1 MNVHVEVPCGRGVC
15 AAELPEETLLG
26 VFHSRVPAPAPDPV
40 SEVERALD
48 EPIGSS
54 RLETLA
60 AGVRTATIIC
70 SDHTRP
76 VPSRVLVPAL
86 LRRLR
91 AGSPDVRVTLLVAT
105 GCHRETTRDELVAK
119 FGEEIVRSERI
130 VVHDATDE
138 SSLVTLGTLP
148 SGGELR
154 VNRTALETD
163 LLLSEGFIEPHFFA
177 GYSGGRKSVLPGI
190 AGRVSVLANHC
201 AEFIAD
207 PKARTGVLEGNP
219 IHRDMLWAARAAH
232 LAFVLNVVIDGG
244 KRIVRAFAGDADA
257 AHRAGAAFL
266 DGFARIEVP
275 EADVCV
281 TGNGG
286 APLDQ
291 NVYQCVKGMSAAETV
306 VRPGGAIVLCAECAD
321 GHGGQSFFEHLRDF
335 TAQELLAQC
344 AATPRDATV
353 PDQWQYQI
361 AARIM
366 DKARVV
372 FVSPPERHAEL
383 RAMRFEA
390 AATLPEGIALA
401 RRLCGAGDAARIAV
415 LPDGVSVVP
424 VLRA

>member
-1 MNVHVEVPCGRGVC
+1 MSVRIEVPCGPGVC
-15 AAELPEETLLG
+15 AAELPERGFLG
-26 VFHSRVPAPAPDPV
+26 IFRSRVPDPAPDPDA
-40 SEVERALD
+40 EVARALD
-48 EPIGSS
+48 APIGSP
-54 RLETLA
+54 RLEELA
-60 AGVRTATIIC
+60 SGARTATIIC

-76 VPSRVLVPAL
+76 VPSRYLVPAL

-91 AGSPDVRVTLLVAT
+91 AASPDVRVTLLVAT
-105 GCHRETTRDELVAK
+105 GCHRGTTRAELVAK
-119 FGEEIVRSERI
+119 FGEEIVERERI
-130 VVHDATDE
+130 VVHDCADE
-138 SSLVTLGTLP
+138 ASLVSLGTLP

-154 VNRTALETD
+154 VNRAAVETD

-207 PKARTGVLEGNP
+207 PKARTGVLDGNP
-219 IHRDMLWAARAAH
+219 IHRDMLWAARAAR

-244 KRIVRAFAGDADA
+244 KRIVRAFAGDPDA

-266 DGFARIEVP
+266 DGFARIDVP

-291 NVYQCVKGMSAAETV
+291 NVYQCVKGMSAAEAV

-321 GHGGQSFFEHLRDF
+321 GHGGRSFFEHLRDF
-335 TAQELLAQC
+335 SARELLAQC

-366 DKARVV
+366 DKAHVV

-390 AATLPEGIALA
+390 AATLPEGLALA
-401 RRLCGAGDAARIAV
+401 RRLCGDGDAARVAV

-424 VLRA
+424 VRA

>member
-1 MNVHVEVPCGRGVC
+1 MKRTFSVLLILCLVLSLLPFGALADDVPAGFEDYIPIRDYFDLYDMQLDLTANYVLVNDIDLTEALAEGGDLYNPVNAWISLGWNNV
-15 AAELPEETLLG
+15 ETD
-26 VFHSRVPAPAPDPV
+26 RVP
-40 SEVERALD
+40 
-48 EPIGSS
+48 
-54 RLETLA
+54 
-60 AGVRTATIIC
+60 
-70 SDHTRP
+70 
-76 VPSRVLVPAL
+76 
-86 LRRLR
+86 
-91 AGSPDVRVTLLVAT
+91 
-105 GCHRETTRDELVAK
+105 
-119 FGEEIVRSERI
+119 F
-130 VVHDATDE
+130 
-138 SSLVTLGTLP
+138 
-148 SGGELR
+148 
-154 VNRTALETD
+154 
-163 LLLSEGFIEPHFFA
+163 
-177 GYSGGRKSVLPGI
+177 
-190 AGRVSVLANHC
+190 
-201 AEFIAD
+201 
-207 PKARTGVLEGNP
+207 TGVLDGNP
-219 IHRDMLWAARAAH
+219 IHRDMLWAARAAR

-266 DGFARIEVP
+266 DGFARIDVP

-321 GHGGQSFFEHLRDF
+321 GHGGRSFFEHLRDF
-335 TAQELLAQC
+335 SARELLAQC

-366 DKARVV
+366 DKAHVV

-390 AATLPEGIALA
+390 AATLKEGVALA
-401 RRLCGAGDAARIAV
+401 RRLCGDGDAARVAV

-424 VLRA
+424 VRV

>member
-1 MNVHVEVPCGRGVC
+1 MSVRIEVPCGPGVC
-15 AAELPEETLLG
+15 AAELPERGFLG
-26 VFHSRVPAPAPDPV
+26 VFRSRVPAPAPDPDA
-40 SEVERALD
+40 EVARALD
-48 EPIGSS
+48 APIGSP
-54 RLETLA
+54 RLEELA
-60 AGVRTATIIC
+60 SGARTATIIC

-76 VPSRVLVPAL
+76 VPSRYLVPAL

-91 AGSPDVRVTLLVAT
+91 AASPDVRVTLLVAT
-105 GCHRETTRDELVAK
+105 GCHRGTTRAELVAK
-119 FGEEIVRSERI
+119 FGEEIVERERI
-130 VVHDATDE
+130 VVHDCADE
-138 SSLVTLGTLP
+138 ASLVSLGTLP

-154 VNRTALETD
+154 VNRAAVETD

-207 PKARTGVLEGNP
+207 PKARTGVLDGNP
-219 IHRDMLWAARAAH
+219 IHRDMLWAARAAR

-244 KRIVRAFAGDADA
+244 KRIVRAFAGDPDA

-266 DGFARIEVP
+266 DGFARIDVP

-291 NVYQCVKGMSAAETV
+291 NVYQCVKGMSAAESV

-321 GHGGQSFFEHLRDF
+321 GHGGRSFFEHLRDF
-335 TAQELLAQC
+335 SARELLAQC

-366 DKARVV
+366 DKAHVV

-390 AATLPEGIALA
+390 AATLPEGLALA
-401 RRLCGAGDAARIAV
+401 RRLCGDGDAARVAV

-424 VLRA
+424 VRA